1 MEKMLKRTLLRT
13 CVSAILAAAVI
24 SSTARADEAQSLEEL
39 RNTVIN
45 LLQGLVKKGVL
56 TQEQAEAMVAD
67 AQAKAEAQAK
77 TKAAQEEAEKG
88 AVRVTHVPEIV
99 RKQIEDEVRGPLR
112 QDVTNDVVAKAKEE
126 QWGVPGALP
135 DWIKNVKLYGDVRFR
150 AEGDLYA
157 SDNAQNVYLNFN
169 NVNSKGGIGKAGTSA
184 LLNVSEDRYRGVGR
198 LRLGLTA
205 DLGNAFKVDA
215 RIASG
220 NAATIGSTNQTLGNY
235 DARWSINVDK
245 AAVIWDPIFSN
256 KRQEFD
262 LRLGRF
268 DNPFMT
274 NNELVWD
281 TDVTFEGLSATYAVD
296 LFNRDPNKME
306 RGVFLTA
313 GAFPLQ
319 EVELS
324 TKDKWIIGG
333 QLGTIIPLGTQSSLR
348 FSAAYYNF
356 THVTGVQ
363 NSPDSTLQDFTA
375 PAFVQK
381 GNTLY
386 DIRNDNDTSTN
397 LFALAGK
404 YRLVNAN
411 LMLDLA
417 AFGSTHVMIGSEY
430 VKNIGW
436 KSSEVFALTGQNID
450 ARVKGY
456 EASLSVGQPSL
467 KKLMDWRAFA
477 LYRYLQRDAVID
489 AFADS
494 DFHLGGTDAKGYQ
507 IGFDLGLSRGAWMRL
522 RYLSA
527 NEIDGPPLGIDVW
540 ILDLNGSF

>member
-1 MEKMLKRTLLRT
+1 MLKRSLLSLS
-13 CVSAILAAAVI
+13 VSLALALAAVPMN
-24 SSTARADEAQSLEEL
+24 ARAADEAKSLEEL

-45 LLQGLVKKGVL
+45 LLEGLVKKGVL
-56 TQEQAEAMVAD
+56 TQEQAQSMVAD

-77 TKAAQEEAEKG
+77 AKSAQEEAEKG

-99 RKQIEDEVRGPLR
+99 RKQIEDEVRGQLR
-112 QDVTNDVVAKAKEE
+112 DDVTKEVIAKAKEE

-157 SDNAQNVYLNFN
+157 SDNAQNVYINFN

-184 LLNVSEDRYRGVGR
+184 LLNVSEDRYRSVGR
-198 LRLGLTA
+198 LRLGLMA
-205 DLGNAFKVDA
+205 DLGNAFKLDA
-215 RIASG
+215 RITSG
-220 NAATIGSTNQTLGNY
+220 NPTVIQSTNQTLGNY
-235 DARWSINVDK
+235 DGRWATNIDK
-245 AAVIWDPIFSN
+245 AALIWNPVFSN

-262 LRLGRF
+262 FRFGRF
-268 DNPFMT
+268 DNPFAT

-281 TDVTFEGLSATYAVD
+281 VDVTFEGLSATYAWDV
-296 LFNRDPNKME
+296 FNRDRNKME
-306 RGVFLTA
+306 RGLFLTA

-324 TKDKWIIGG
+324 TKDKWILGG
-333 QLGTIIPLGTQSSLR
+333 QLGTNIPLGAESNIRL
-348 FSAAYYNF
+348 SASYYDF

-363 NSPDSTLQDFTA
+363 NPPGDSTLTDFTA
-375 PAFVQK
+375 PAFLQK

-386 DIRNDNDTSTN
+386 DIRNDTDSSTN

-404 YRLVNAN
+404 YRLVSAN
-411 LMLDLA
+411 LLVDVA
-417 AFGSTHVMIGSEY
+417 AFGSTHVMIGGEY

-436 KSSEVFALTGQNID
+436 KTSEVRALTGQTVE
-450 ARVKGY
+450 ARTKGY
-456 EASLSVGQPSL
+456 EGSISVGKPAIKSL
-467 KKLMDWRAFA
+467 LDWRAFM
-477 LYRYLQRDAVID
+477 LYRYVQRDAVMD
-489 AFADS
+489 VFTDS

-507 IGFDLGLSRGAWMRL
+507 LGFDLGLSRGAWMRL

-540 ILDLNGSF
+540 MLDLNGSF

>member
-1 MEKMLKRTLLRT
+1 MLKRSFLS
-13 CVSAILAAAVI
+13 VSVSLALAMAAIPASVH
-24 SSTARADEAQSLEEL
+24 ADEAKSLEEL

-45 LLQGLVKKGVL
+45 LLEGLVKKGVL
-56 TQEQAEAMVAD
+56 TQEQAQAMVAD
-67 AQAKAEAQAK
+67 AQAKAEAQSKA
-77 TKAAQEEAEKG
+77 KAAQDEAEKG

-99 RKQIEDEVRGPLR
+99 RKQIEDEVRPQLR
-112 QDVTNDVVAKAKEE
+112 EDVAKEVMAKAKEE

-169 NVNSKGGIGKAGTSA
+169 NVNSKGGIGKAGTNA
-184 LLNVSEDRYRGVGR
+184 LLNVSEDRYRSVGR
-198 LRLGLTA
+198 LRLGMMV
-205 DLGNAFKVDA
+205 DLGNAFKIDT
-215 RIASG
+215 RITSG
-220 NAATIGSTNQTLGNY
+220 NPTVIQSTNQTLGNY
-235 DARWSINVDK
+235 DARWTTNIDK
-245 AAVIWDPIFSN
+245 AAIIWNPIFSG
-256 KRQEFD
+256 KRQELDF
-262 LRLGRF
+262 RFGRF
-268 DNPFMT
+268 DNPFAT

-281 TDVTFEGLSATYAVD
+281 VDVTFEGLSATYAWD
-296 LFNRDPNKME
+296 IFARDPNKME
-306 RGVFLTA
+306 RGLFLTA

-324 TKDKWIIGG
+324 PKDKWILGG
-333 QLGTIIPLGTQSSLR
+333 QLGTIVPLGSESSIRL
-348 FSAAYYNF
+348 SGAYYDF

-363 NSPDSTLQDFTA
+363 NAPDSTLTDFTA
-375 PAFVQK
+375 PAFLQK

-386 DIRNDNDTSTN
+386 DIRNDTDTSTN
-397 LFALAGK
+397 LFALVGK

-411 LMLDLA
+411 LLVDIA
-417 AFGSTHVMIGSEY
+417 AFGSTHVMIGGEY

-436 KSSEVFALTGQNID
+436 TASEVRALTGQTID
-450 ARVKGY
+450 ARTKGY
-456 EASLSVGQPSL
+456 EASLTVGKPSL
-467 KKLMDWRAFA
+467 KSLLDWRAFM
-477 LYRYLQRDAVID
+477 LYRYVQRDAVMD
-489 AFADS
+489 VFTDS

-540 ILDLNGSF
+540 MLDLNGSF